1 MTATDAPLLSI
12 AQTVARTSGAAAMRR
27 AWPLALGLGVVGAV
41 LFGPNGLSARDLTLP
56 ARHSP
61 LLRAVLWSAWMLAS
75 LPFARALLGD
85 RSLRLVLSQPVSR
98 TRLAAVLSAWLL
110 IGHSPWIA
118 FRARGE
124 GVRDA
129 LASALVGVVG
139 SWTLAAPPRRRALR
153 LASTLLAIA
162 LVVTPEPWALATV
175 ATLVGAALIPAAMS
189 SLGAPPARS
198 RSAKSLP
205 KKPFSALVA
214 VHARLLARASA
225 STLSRQVALVCA
237 GAALIVPTLRNN
249 AHEPTEAR
257 IRLALA
263 CVTLPLATFGAA
275 LSDAFDR
282 SDRGLRARLTAEAV
296 APSTRAGVALAVT
309 ALPTA
314 AIAGLVVALATACGG
329 VRDALVLGAA
339 ASLWGAGLAASSRVA
354 SRRVEGADVLKGAGR
369 TALVVAGA
377 FGLLLGAGT
386 LSLVAPIVAL
396 MITAREE
403 LKEAARC
410 S

>member
-1 MTATDAPLLSI
+1 MLSI
-12 AQTVARTSGAAAMRR
+12 ARAVARTSGAAAMRR

-61 LLRAVLWSAWMLAS
+61 LLRGVLWGVWMLAS
-75 LPFARALLGD
+75 LPFARSLLGD

-98 TRLAAVLSAWLL
+98 PRLAAVLSAWLL

-129 LASALVGVVG
+129 LVSALVGVVG

-153 LASTLLAIA
+153 LASTFLAIA
-162 LVVTPEPWALATV
+162 LIATPEPWALATV
-175 ATLVGAALIPAAMS
+175 AALVGAALIPAAIS

-198 RSAKSLP
+198 RPMKSLP
-205 KKPFSALVA
+205 EKPFSALVA
-214 VHARLLARASA
+214 VHARLLARTS
-225 STLSRQVALVCA
+225 SWSLSRQVALVCA
-237 GAALIVPTLRNN
+237 GAALVVPTLRNN

-257 IRLALA
+257 VRLALA

-282 SDRGLRARLTAEAV
+282 GDRTLRARLAVEAV

-309 ALPTA
+309 ALPPA
-314 AIAGLVVALATACGG
+314 AIAGLLVTVATAYGG
-329 VRDALVLGAA
+329 ARDAVLLGAS
-339 ASLWGAGLAASSRVA
+339 ASLWGAGLAASSLVA
-354 SRRVEGADVLKGAGR
+354 ARRVEGADVLKGAGR

-377 FGLLLGAGT
+377 FGLLLGAGPA
-386 LSLVAPIVAL
+386 SLVAPLVAL
-396 MITAREE
+396 MIVARAE
-403 LKEAARC
+403 LKEARRC